1 MLEMDAG
8 PQKIAKGALMR
19 RDIWE
24 RLQVHWLHAQ
34 EMLQY
39 CCQLKIIPVLWTHVV
54 HEDKSLGT
62 TDPHVEASAK
72 LRWKVNNPLVLCSTR
87 QLLPFSCTPGQL
99 APSFDFA
106 QQQAPHSLRDGTLSA
121 WGSQEPKLRWDMP
134 LLPSCIC
141 WARCHQRQ
149 ESGTV
154 SSHSHHHCHDT
165 EDGE

>member
-39 CCQLKIIPVLWTHVV
+39 CCQLKIIPGLWTHVV

-62 TDPHVEASAK
+62 TGPHVEASAK
-72 LRWKVNNPLVLCSTR
+72 LRRKGGQSLGS
-87 QLLPFSCTPGQL
+87 LLHKA
-99 APSFDFA
+99 APS
-106 QQQAPHSLRDGTLSA
+106 
-121 WGSQEPKLRWDMP
+121 
-134 LLPSCIC
+134 LLLHTRTAGPIL
-141 WARCHQRQ
+141 
-149 ESGTV
+149 
-154 SSHSHHHCHDT
+154 
-165 EDGE
+165 